1 MKQSS
6 PSFRV
11 GPPASSSLVVCAR
24 ALFVLCLL
32 LAGTLASRIL
42 MIDGAAAAER
52 PLLLSWTQ
60 VDPSVLGV
68 PQPLRN
74 GDTLRIT
81 TTWDQD
87 SLEIHADCRSISPG
101 RVSIERTAPREYLII
116 HEVPDSNATPDAT
129 NLAISL
135 LAVNAELDST
145 LENSP
150 RVCLSNHPPRL
161 VRAFLVNPPTAYTRG
176 DSIVIAT
183 RWASPDSASLLVTPD
198 FRAIQPAFSPDGAI
212 VTVVGGGNFGD
223 EPDATYYRI
232 AFRVPIR
239 VISEDNPEGH
249 APDGVDLSIPITAL
263 DTGCGSRTETV
274 IRVNLDTTPPSELPS
289 LDPLPSETTADS
301 VQVSGAAPGAF
312 QVALFRN
319 DSIQKRVSVD
329 AGSGRF
335 TAWVNL
341 TADRRNKIHVKAED
355 ELGNAGAQSAAAFVV
370 QLRSPGLAVP
380 RPYKREAEIVFR
392 SLEPVTGLELRLFD
406 LEGSC
411 LRVWNPSGQLRDYR
425 FGWDGLD
432 ADGIRGGQGMYLLRA
447 TWRAADG
454 RAQTETT
461 SLFLRD

>member
-11 GPPASSSLVVCAR
+11 GQSPMSSLVAR
-24 ALFVLCLL
+24 ASALYALCLFL
-32 LAGTLASRIL
+32 VGTLVGQIL
-42 MIDGAAAAER
+42 PINRAQAAER
-52 PLLLSWTQ
+52 PLLLSWSQ

-81 TTWDQD
+81 TVWDQD
-87 SLEIHADCRSISPG
+87 SLDIHADCRAISPG
-101 RVSIERTAPREYLII
+101 RVSIERTAPRQYLII

-161 VRAFLVNPPTAYTRG
+161 VRAFLVNPPAAYTRG

-198 FRAIQPAFSPDGAI
+198 FRTIQPAFSPDGAI

-223 EPDATYYRI
+223 DPDAIYYRI

-239 VISEDNPEGH
+239 ALSEDNPEGH
-249 APDGVDLSIPITAL
+249 AADGVDLAIPITAL
-263 DTGCGSRTETV
+263 DSGCGSRTETV
-274 IRVNLDTTPPSELPS
+274 IRVNLDTTPPQEIPS
-289 LDPLPSETTADS
+289 LDPLPTETTADS
-301 VQVSGAAPGAF
+301 VQVSGTALGAY

-319 DSIQKRVSVD
+319 DSIQKRVPVEV
-329 AGSGRF
+329 GTGRF
-335 TAWVNL
+335 TSWVNL

-355 ELGNAGAQSAAAFVV
+355 ELGNAGAQSVAAFVI

-380 RPYKREAEIVFR
+380 RPYKRDAEIVFR

-411 LRVWNPSGQLRDYR
+411 LRVWNPIDQVRDYR

-432 ADGIRGGQGMYLLRA
+432 VDGIRGGQGMYLLRA

-454 RAQTETT
+454 RARTETA